1 MRIKIL
7 AIILAA
13 FLLIIL
19 ASIKY
24 NFDLKNHK
32 NIYVSEKHAETQEIA
47 KSIEIRFRYFYQA
60 LRTMSLVP
68 GVRKIDRYG
77 KEFSEDAKQTLQ
89 QIYNNAFEN
98 VKMSEIYIL
107 PTKLEPDKI
116 DPITGK
122 PDIPILTYDQFIV
135 SDAAPAK
142 EGEAPETD
150 KLEQVEIEEYRLMK
164 TQLKYFNKH
173 FRLKSKI
180 KDLNIPAISGKDV
193 ITCDNTEFKKEDL
206 KSGNDFPRM
215 GIVYTVPFY
224 NMDGKL
230 GGGISGVLRTK
241 LLKEMLPKGNFA
253 LHHSEHNFNVENEPG
268 DWFNH
273 SKKFFISDKPNP
285 GLIASFNETLDIR
298 DTGQWRLWVAFDDN
312 LFYASQGVKNSR
324 TIYAFSVAIILGCMI
339 GLILFIFKSE
349 HHLQTLELKV
359 TERTKSLNAR
369 NDDMR
374 RILDNTEQG
383 FLTLLPSGTF
393 GVEHSKVI
401 ELWFGVYTSG
411 TKMWDYFGAKE
422 KNLLHHMKYAW
433 QQVVSEML
441 PIGLALEQMPSKCK
455 IDGTQL
461 SFRYNPIFN
470 SEGKMTQC
478 LLVITDETNAMIKA
492 ATEASNREKMFIFD
506 CILRDRS
513 GFLEFIAET
522 KKYVDTLGLCTDSAT
537 AKRMIH
543 TIKGNCSIYGLNT
556 ISEICHN
563 WEADISELGYA
574 PNSPQYENL
583 ARTWTLKMND
593 FNSLLKE
600 ETNKFVEI
608 EADEFNHIR
617 KIATKTL
624 ASAELVKLMD
634 SWQHEPMSVRLR
646 RLSDQATAIAQR
658 LEKQVAFE
666 INSEFVRVDT
676 KLYAGLWPNLI
687 HVVRN
692 AVDHGIEST
701 SDRLTLEK
709 TVPALLTLRTSTA
722 KFPGYFCLE
731 IADDGRGIAWEKLR
745 AKAKEKGLPCETQK
759 DLEAAIFAEDISTK
773 EIVTEYS
780 GRGVGLAAIKSEVDT
795 LNGKIEIESAPNEG
809 TLFRFL
815 IPI

>member
-1 MRIKIL
+1 MKFKIFATISASL
-7 AIILAA
+7 M
-13 FLLIIL
+13 LIIL
-19 ASIKY
+19 ASINY
-24 NFDLKNHK
+24 NFDIKNHK
-32 NIYVSEKHAETQEIA
+32 SIYVSEKHAETQEIA
-47 KSIEIRFRYFYQA
+47 KSIETRFRYFYQA

-107 PTKLEPDKI
+107 PPTLNPESI
-116 DPITGK
+116 DPITKK
-122 PDIPILTYDQFIV
+122 PESPILTYDQFIV
-135 SDAAPAK
+135 SDIQAKK
-142 EGEAPETD
+142 EGEAAD
-150 KLEQVEIEEYRLMK
+150 LEKIEPVEIEEYKLMK
-164 TQLKYFNKH
+164 TQLEYFLQK
-173 FRLKSKI
+173 FPLKSLI
-180 KDLNIPAISGKDV
+180 KNLEIPAISGKDV
-193 ITCDNTEFKKEDL
+193 ITCDHTEFKKSDL
-206 KSGNDFPRM
+206 DSGNNFPRM

-224 NMDGKL
+224 NFDGEFS
-230 GGGISGVLRTK
+230 GAISGVLRTK
-241 LLKEMLPKGNFA
+241 LLKEMLPEGNYA
-253 LHHSEHNFNVENEPG
+253 LHHSEHEFEVDNSPGEWFEN
-268 DWFNH
+268 

-285 GLIASFNETLDIR
+285 ELIASFNETLDIR
-298 DTGQWRLWVAFDDN
+298 DTGQWRLWVAFDDK

-324 TIYAFSVAIILGCMI
+324 TIYAFSVAIILGGMI

-393 GVEHSKVI
+393 GVEHSKVT
-401 ELWFGVYTSG
+401 EWWFGVYTSD

-422 KNLLHHMKYAW
+422 KNLLHLMKYAW
-433 QQVVSEML
+433 QQVVTEML
-441 PIGLALEQMPSKCK
+441 PMELALEQMPSKCK
-455 IDGTQL
+455 INGTHL

-470 SEGKMTQC
+470 SKGKLAQC
-478 LLVITDETNAMIKA
+478 LMVITDETNSLIKA
-492 ATEASNREKMFIFD
+492 AAEASNREKMHIFD
-506 CILRDRS
+506 FILNDRS
-513 GFLEFIAET
+513 GFLEFVSET
-522 KKYVDTLGLCTDSAT
+522 KKYIDTLGLCSDVQI
-537 AKRMIH
+537 AKRHIH
-543 TIKGNCSIYGLNT
+543 TIKGICSIYGLHT
-556 ISEICHN
+556 ISDICHN
-563 WEADISELGYA
+563 WETDISELGYA
-574 PNSPQYENL
+574 PNSSQYENL
-583 ARTWTLKMND
+583 ARTWTLKMTD

-608 EADEFNHIR
+608 DADEFNHIR
-617 KIATKTL
+617 KIAAKTL

-634 SWQHEPMSVRLR
+634 TWQHEPMSARLR
-646 RLSDQATAIAQR
+646 RLSDQATAVAQK
-658 LEKQVAFE
+658 LEKQVTFE

-676 KLYAGLWPNLI
+676 KLHAALWPNLI

-692 AVDHGIEST
+692 AIDHGIET
-701 SDRLTLEK
+701 PTERLALKK
-709 TVPALLTLRTSTA
+709 TVPARLLLSTSTT

-759 DLEAAIFAEDISTK
+759 DLEAALFIENISTK

-780 GRGVGLAAIKSEVDT
+780 GRGVGLTAIKSEVDT
-795 LNGKIEIESAPNEG
+795 LNGKIEIESAPNKG